1 MRHPHHPRH
10 HHHHHPQNQ
19 SHPRPAPPTPSG
31 AVHLLHPGDVV
42 CAERGDT
49 LETLLGSCIAV
60 LLSDRKR
67 TVAAMCHIVHCRP
80 AVGACART
88 TASAD
93 GAIDAL
99 YSLLQERA
107 LNPRLCDAFVCG
119 GGNMFPG
126 LTTQNPVGVENARWV
141 LQRLA
146 ADGVN
151 VEATDIGGTTYRRLR
166 WVVGPACPTVIA
178 VEV

>member
-1 MRHPHHPRH
+1 MRHHHPSRHPHHH
-10 HHHHHPQNQ
+10 HRRTHH
-19 SHPRPAPPTPSG
+19 RPTPPGDSG

-80 AVGACART
+80 SVSASART

-99 YSLLQERA
+99 YTLLQKRA
-107 LNPRLCDAFVCG
+107 LTPRLCDAFVCG

-126 LTTQNPVGVENARWV
+126 LASQNPVGAENARWV

-146 ADGVN
+146 TDGVN
-151 VEATDIGGTTYRRLR
+151 VEGTDLGGNTYRRLR
-166 WVVGPACPTVIA
+166 WVVGPTSPTVIA
-178 VEV
+178 VDV

>member
-1 MRHPHHPRH
+1 M
-10 HHHHHPQNQ
+10 
-19 SHPRPAPPTPSG
+19 PSG
-31 AVHLLHPGDVV
+31 AFHLLHPGDVV

-80 AVGACART
+80 SLSASART
-88 TASAD
+88 TASTD

-99 YSLLQERA
+99 YALLQKRA
-107 LNPRLCDAFVCG
+107 LTPRLCDAFVCG

-126 LTTQNPVGVENARWV
+126 MVSQNPVGTENARCV

-146 ADGVN
+146 ADGVH
-151 VEATDIGGTTYRRLR
+151 VERTDIGGNTYRRLR
-166 WVVGPACPTVIA
+166 WVVGPESPTIISVD
-178 VEV
+178 V